1 MSGISCCKSVIY
13 SVILLSLCCLN
24 MRSIIRIIT
33 FKQDLTMKRFFL
45 LVMLII
51 SLCSCVDLGYV
62 DIRIFNDSD
71 IPIACF
77 VADGVNSR
85 FAYPDTLLQAK
96 LDTFCLKENIPCYS
110 SKLIYSGQGN
120 YDMTLSRF
128 LNIERLSIY
137 VFSQSEVIDK
147 GWDLIVKNNQYLVR
161 YDLLADD
168 LEMLNG
174 EVHYPPTAE
183 MSTMHMYPPYS
194 DVVSAKK

>member
-1 MSGISCCKSVIY
+1 MEYLG
-13 SVILLSLCCLN
+13 LRLN
-24 MRSIIRIIT
+24 YIIRHT

-62 DIRIFNDSD
+62 QIRIFNDSD
-71 IPIACF
+71 MPIACF

-96 LDTFCLKENIPCYS
+96 LDTFCLKENIPSYS

-120 YDMTLSRF
+120 YDMTLSSF
-128 LNIERLSIY
+128 LKIERLSIY
-137 VFSQSEVIDK
+137 VFSQSEVMDK
-147 GWDLIVKNNQYLVR
+147 GWDSIVKNNQYLVR

-174 EVHYPPTAE
+174 EVHYPPTASMRE
-183 MSTMHMYPPYS
+183 VRMYPPY
-194 DVVSAKK
+194 KK